1 MKRKLL
7 LGLGSGALLLTGV
20 ALLTPEPSGNTVPSR
35 AQETSGSFEVG
46 IPTAQEIRNMLAVYG
61 QRVETTEQEIA
72 QLKEQ
77 LKTTEENLTAARQ
90 RDSSTLES
98 LIDEIRSSTRT
109 VETPPDPTGP
119 RFRTYEFTSINTRS
133 LHIPAGSF
141 GEATLLSGVFAP
153 TTGDPLPVLLRL
165 DAALVGPQR
174 TRIPLRGAFLVGKA
188 QGDANARRATVQIE
202 TLSAVQPDGTSFD
215 VPVNGWVVDEDGI
228 QGLRGEYVWH
238 ADEILG
244 LAAVSG
250 ALSGGA
256 QALAERETLVQATP
270 LGGLQE
276 MVTGNPLR
284 FAGAR
289 AASAA
294 FDRLEEA
301 VSKRLDEIVPAIH
314 VANSR
319 RVTVAFISG
328 VTLEGWD
335 PASDVGSPFKGLD
348 Q

>member
-1 MKRKLL
+1 MRRKLL
-7 LGLGSGALLLTGV
+7 AVSGGVLLLMIGAVLLVPNAEETG
-20 ALLTPEPSGNTVPSR
+20 
-35 AQETSGSFEVG
+35 TSGHGKQDPGRFDVG

-61 QRVETTEQEIA
+61 ERVEATERELA
-72 QLKEQ
+72 GLRDQLKE
-77 LKTTEENLTAARQ
+77 TEQKAAEARRRDTSALERIIENLRT
-90 RDSSTLES
+90 EV
-98 LIDEIRSSTRT
+98 RS
-109 VETPPDPTGP
+109 EPEAPPPGGS
-119 RFRTYEFTSINTRS
+119 RFRTYEFDSPDKPS

-165 DAALVGPQR
+165 DAALVGPAHAR
-174 TRIPLRGAFLVGKA
+174 VPLHEAFLVGKA
-188 QGDANARRATVQIE
+188 QGDANARRATVQLE
-202 TLSAVQPDGTSFD
+202 TLSAVQPNGTTFEI
-215 VPVNGWVVDEDGI
+215 PVNGWVVDEDGV
-228 QGLRGEYVWH
+228 QGLRGQYVWH

-256 QALAERETLVQATP
+256 EAVAERETLVQTTP
-270 LGGLQE
+270 LGGLQSA
-276 MVTGNPLR
+276 VTGNPLR

-294 FDRLEEA
+294 FERLGDA

-314 VANSR
+314 VANAR

-328 VTLEGWD
+328 ATLKGWD
-335 PASDVGSPFKGLD
+335 PPEGATSPYEGLD
-348 Q
+348 R